1 MAYSEAKKKAT
12 IKYQKKTYD
21 RIELKVKKG
30 EKEKIKAR
38 AAELG
43 ISVNTYMIELIKKDL
58 EEIWMYIVVSIQSV
72 QIYGCIFVNN
82 AYWYIVVSIL

>member
-43 ISVNTYMIELIKKDL
+43 ISVNTYMIELIKK
-58 EEIWMYIVVSIQSV
+58 Y
-72 QIYGCIFVNN
+72 
-82 AYWYIVVSIL
+82 

>member
-30 EKEKIKAR
+30 ENERRKCMYR
-38 AAELG
+38 FL
-43 ISVNTYMIELIKKDL
+43 MIYL
-58 EEIWMYIVVSIQSV
+58 
-72 QIYGCIFVNN
+72 
-82 AYWYIVVSIL
+82 

>member
-38 AAELG
+38 ERPDIIKRTVTDSSTLRLRLKKLT
-43 ISVNTYMIELIKKDL
+43 VNPYD
-58 EEIWMYIVVSIQSV
+58 YS
-72 QIYGCIFVNN
+72 YNP
-82 AYWYIVVSIL
+82 

>member
-1 MAYSEAKKKAT
+1 MPYSEAKKKST

-58 EEIWMYIVVSIQSV
+58 EET
-72 QIYGCIFVNN
+72 
-82 AYWYIVVSIL
+82 

>member
-30 EKEKIKAR
+30 EKEKNIL
-38 AAELG
+38 EQNYYC
-43 ISVNTYMIELIKKDL
+43 IDNTYRHCDWSGKADSLGSIKDQRRRYAKNKQGIE
-58 EEIWMYIVVSIQSV
+58 
-72 QIYGCIFVNN
+72 
-82 AYWYIVVSIL
+82 

>member
-30 EKEKIKAR
+30 EKAR

-58 EEIWMYIVVSIQSV
+58 EET
-72 QIYGCIFVNN
+72 
-82 AYWYIVVSIL
+82 

>member
-30 EKEKIKAR
+30 E
-38 AAELG
+38 
-43 ISVNTYMIELIKKDL
+43 
-58 EEIWMYIVVSIQSV
+58 
-72 QIYGCIFVNN
+72 
-82 AYWYIVVSIL
+82 

>member
-21 RIELKVKKG
+21 RIELKVNKG

-43 ISVNTYMIELIKKDL
+43 ISVNTYMIELKKKDF
-58 EEIWMYIVVSIQSV
+58 EET
-72 QIYGCIFVNN
+72 
-82 AYWYIVVSIL
+82 

>member
-58 EEIWMYIVVSIQSV
+58 EEIIITLVGNMENV
-72 QIYGCIFVNN
+72 
-82 AYWYIVVSIL
+82 L

>member
-38 AAELG
+38 ATELG
-43 ISVNTYMIELIKKDL
+43 ISVNKYMI
-58 EEIWMYIVVSIQSV
+58 
-72 QIYGCIFVNN
+72 
-82 AYWYIVVSIL
+82 

>member
-38 AAELG
+38 ATELG
-43 ISVNTYMIELIKKDL
+43 ISRS
-58 EEIWMYIVVSIQSV
+58 EERRVGKECRSRWSPYH
-72 QIYGCIFVNN
+72 
-82 AYWYIVVSIL
+82 

>member
-38 AAELG
+38 AEAKSRICLIWNE
-43 ISVNTYMIELIKKDL
+43 SVSE
-58 EEIWMYIVVSIQSV
+58 SITKSFFYTAFQ
-72 QIYGCIFVNN
+72 
-82 AYWYIVVSIL
+82 

>member
-38 AAELG
+38 ATELG

-58 EEIWMYIVVSIQSV
+58 EEICIYIVVSIQSV

-82 AYWYIVVSIL
+82 AY

>member
-12 IKYQKKTYD
+12 IKYQKKAYD

-58 EEIWMYIVVSIQSV
+58 EET
-72 QIYGCIFVNN
+72 
-82 AYWYIVVSIL
+82 

>member
-1 MAYSEAKKKAT
+1 MVIKDYSEAKKKAT

-21 RIELKVKKG
+21 RIELKVMKG
-30 EKEKIKAR
+30 EKEKIKSR

-58 EEIWMYIVVSIQSV
+58 EET
-72 QIYGCIFVNN
+72 
-82 AYWYIVVSIL
+82 